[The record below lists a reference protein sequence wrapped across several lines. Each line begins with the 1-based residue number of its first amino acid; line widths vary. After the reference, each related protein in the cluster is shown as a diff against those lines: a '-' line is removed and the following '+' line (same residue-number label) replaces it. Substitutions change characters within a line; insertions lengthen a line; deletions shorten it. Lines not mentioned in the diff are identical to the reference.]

1 MSKPSF
7 GRLEK
12 VALRQG
18 WSHEA
23 TEFTP
28 WLAHDENIKLLGDA
42 IGLELE
48 VETTEKNVGPFSAD
62 ILCKDTV
69 EDTWVLVENQLERTD
84 HRHLGQL
91 LTYAAGLEAV
101 TIIWIAKRFTDEHRA
116 ALDWL
121 NGITE
126 KGIDFFGIEIEL
138 WRIADSPVAP
148 KFNLVSKPNNWQKT
162 VAQAARRQGDLTDTR
177 QQQLAYWT
185 SFTEYLEESD
195 APVRPPTPHARHW
208 VAYAIGRS
216 GAHLETRV
224 YLSDN
229 RIEVSVEC
237 KHPEDATALF
247 YALKSERDAIEHE
260 IGSKL
265 EWREKPNTRRCQ
277 IVDAWEADLSDQTDW
292 PSLHEEMAARLNGFY
307 HVFSPR
313 IKAFNADDWTMESD
327 TGGVGGS
334 KALL

>member
-12 VALRQG
+12 VPLREG

-28 WLAHDENIKLLGDA
+28 WLAQEENIKLLGDA

-48 VETTEKNVGPFSAD
+48 VEATEQKVGPFSAD
-62 ILCKDTV
+62 ILCKATV
-69 EDTWVLVENQLERTD
+69 EDAWVLVENQLERTD

-101 TIIWIAKRFTDEHRA
+101 TIIWIAKRFTEEHRA

-126 KGIDFFGIEIEL
+126 KGIDFFGMEIEL

-162 VAQAARRQGDLTDTR
+162 VARAARREGDLTETE

-185 SFTEYLEESD
+185 SFAEYLEESET
-195 APVRPPTPHARHW
+195 PVRPRTPHAKHW
-208 VAYAIGRS
+208 AAYGVGRS
-216 GAHLETRV
+216 GASLGTRI

-229 RIEVSVEC
+229 RSGVSVGINS
-237 KHPEDATALF
+237 PLAPSLF
-247 YALKSERDAIEHE
+247 YALEAERETIERE
-260 IGSKL
+260 LGRQL
-265 EWREKPNTRRCQ
+265 EWQEKPESVRSE
-277 IVDAWEADLSDQTDW
+277 IVYDWDADLTDEAMW
-292 PSLHEEMAARLNGFY
+292 PVQHEKMAEVLHDFY
-307 HVFSPR
+307 RVFSPR
-313 IKAFNADDWTMESD
+313 IKAFDMDDWTTETD
-327 TGGVGGS
+327 TGS
-334 KALL
+334 LEESEALS